1 MSLVVKV
8 SRNTVEDGQQQ
19 SEADDKEEVGAPASP
34 DPDRVELV
42 MLPVN
47 RFGISRCVQ
56 NYFLRSKYNH
66 VVWYLLQHCS

>member
-1 MSLVVKV
+1 MSFVVNV

-19 SEADDKEEVGAPASP
+19 SEADEVGASASP
-34 DPDRVELV
+34 DPDRVLFTV
-42 MLPVN
+42 LPVN

-66 VVWYLLQHCS
+66 VWCFFFCCCE